1 MAQFL
6 VGSKYLCDNYDFYRK
21 SKDIDYIVDVLDD
34 SLPKCDEHGTRIEYH
49 LNPVLFKF
57 FEQEGCDRKT
67 EALFTLKLSHMF
79 WDIKWS
85 KHLDDIK
92 WFIDNKFEYIP
103 SLYKDL
109 VEQWKIVHGPRNEPD
124 FSKPNSEFFYD
135 KVKRDIGHDELHN
148 IVKFYDVP
156 LFEKI
161 KKDLDQAQVYE
172 NLFYKLSHND
182 RIKLVTEEM
191 LVIGLERYTEQE
203 ISHNS
208 KLVCFKVLKIL
219 VLRLLPEW
227 LALWTMLN
235 FREIL
240 NNSKLIKTI
249 KYTT

>member
-1 MAQFL
+1 MAQETSPDY
-6 VGSKYLCDNYDFYRK
+6 SK
-21 SKDIDYIVDVLDD
+21 S
-34 SLPKCDEHGTRIEYH
+34 
-49 LNPVLFKF
+49 
-57 FEQEGCDRKT
+57 
-67 EALFTLKLSHMF
+67 
-79 WDIKWS
+79 
-85 KHLDDIK
+85 
-92 WFIDNKFEYIP
+92 
-103 SLYKDL
+103 
-109 VEQWKIVHGPRNEPD
+109 
-124 FSKPNSEFFYD
+124 NSELFYD
-135 KVKRDIGHDELHN
+135 KVKRDIGHDDLHH

-172 NLFYKLSHND
+172 DLFYKLSHND

-191 LVIGLERYTEQE
+191 LVIGLERYTAQE
-203 ISHNS
+203 ISQNS

-227 LALWTMLN
+227 LAVWTILN

>member
-1 MAQFL
+1 MDPIL

-21 SKDIDYIVDVLDD
+21 SNDVDYVVDFLDD
-34 SLPKCDEHGTRIEYH
+34 SLSKYDEFGTSIEYH
-49 LNPVLFKF
+49 ENPVLIDF
-57 FEQEGCDRKT
+57 FRLEGFDRKT

-103 SLYKDL
+103 SLYQDL
-109 VEQWKIVHGPRNEPD
+109 VKQWKEIHGPRKEPD
-124 FSKPNSEFFYD
+124 FSKSNSEFFYD

-148 IVKFYDVP
+148 IVKFYEVP

-161 KKDLDQAQVYE
+161 KKDLDKAQVYE
-172 NLFYKLSHND
+172 DLFYKLSHED
-182 RIKLVTEEM
+182 RIKLVIEEM

-203 ISHNS
+203 ISQNS

-219 VLRLLPEW
+219 ILRLLPEW
-227 LALWTMLN
+227 LALWTILN

-240 NNSKLIKTI
+240 NNSKLIKQYI
-249 KYTT
+249 K